1 MTQKPPEIFVT
12 GRYVA
17 YRGDQ
22 YSDKGVLSNVEDRPD
37 YTRYVLAAPK
47 EDVERALE
55 EMPELRNN
63 YTQEDAL
70 EWLGKVEAWFRLN
83 SETIRRVL
91 LANAGR
97 GI

>member
-1 MTQKPPEIFVT
+1 MTQKPQDMPQEIWAMKT
-12 GRYVA
+12 GVGYGDWVQPKMGVERSRYI
-17 YRGDQ
+17 
-22 YSDKGVLSNVEDRPD
+22 
-37 YTRYVLAAPK
+37 LASPK

-91 LANAGR
+91 MANAGR
-97 GI
+97 G